1 MLHQAIHCGL
11 QAKGHRFTIQQ
22 VAGGAGKLPARPA
35 FYWQT
40 GQNFIVKYSLP
51 YGVLATLR
59 EACVV

>member
-1 MLHQAIHCGL
+1 MLHQATHCRL

-22 VAGGAGKLPARPA
+22 VAGRAGKLPARPA

-40 GQNFIVKYSLP
+40 GQNFTVKHSLS

-59 EACVV
+59 ESCVL